1 MLFGSGSKAFRGW
14 FATHPPITE
23 RILALDPSFDPNDF
37 EMSAG
42 PLPPRMHDDNNAGVR
57 QFSSTTTS
65 SIEPESVLERV
76 GQIESGDIG
85 NTLRAALPA
94 DLYDAAHSH
103 ELSIL
108 LVLALACSPNPD
120 TAMRQLMFIEQ
131 RLGRQRS
138 LICTRMHTEIS
149 ELDVQSRLPLL
160 ELSMPALKQRPD
172 EQINFLLDLLDE
184 LGQTRESYELFNF
197 VLPHVLSAYLG
208 DRASSR
214 LERKVRVSK
223 LPPRDACNHLIRA
236 VASFGHSDTQAAIAA
251 YKSGMQ
257 ALAIRGIN
265 QQFATVEPSNG
276 DYLITLESAVES
288 IRHQPQR
295 IKRALLRAVFAAISY
310 DSEIRAEELELFRAI
325 AATLNIPTPP
335 LSVGKMGA
343 HA

>member
-42 PLPPRMHDDNNAGVR
+42 PIPPHMHDDNDAGVR
-57 QFSSTTTS
+57 QFSSTTNS
-65 SIEPESVLERV
+65 SIETESVLESV
-76 GQIESGDIG
+76 GQIESADVG
-85 NTLRAALPA
+85 NTLRTALPA

-138 LICTRMHTEIS
+138 LICTRMHTQIS

-172 EQINFLLDLLDE
+172 EQIGFLLDLLDE
-184 LGQTRESYELFNF
+184 LAQMRESYELFNF

-208 DRASSR
+208 DRANSR
-214 LERKVRVSK
+214 LERKVRAPK

-236 VASFGHSDTQAAIAA
+236 VASFGHSDTQAATAA
-251 YKSGMQ
+251 YKSAMQ
-257 ALAIRGIN
+257 ALAMRGLK
-265 QQFATVEPSNG
+265 QQFAMVEPSNG

-310 DSEIRAEELELFRAI
+310 DSEIRVEELELFRAI
-325 AATLNIPTPP
+325 AATLNVPTPP
-335 LSVGKMGA
+335 LSVGKIGV